1 MPQDFSKYADYLNLL
16 APSDPNSEPVPQTF
30 DPAHPEAFAKYLE
43 VLRPQPQEPQ
53 PSPADSIA
61 STPPVVRQPRP
72 APVLPDTTEKDEDTS
87 APAAPPAFLAAPST
101 PLDFTGNSASSQ
113 DNLANA
119 LQTQGN
125 LNLISNLG
133 RAGDTIGSAIARTPN
148 QENAVYKSIDQQ
160 AAAIPGQYKQVQENE
175 KNDPNSQISTGFRD
189 FVEKR
194 LGTPLKGNPSA
205 SDLSAVIPML
215 FKDYEARLG
224 EKGKLEAKKLE
235 ITAKKENNADRLEES
250 KRWHDLMNNYHQGQI
265 ANATSAQEVKDEN
278 LTNSQFMKMAE
289 KLSAARASS
298 RSAFGK
304 AALNKAAAERIE
316 ALVEGR
322 SLNDLDNREIQE
334 VARSLDSLL
343 AQGQPTISGAHE
355 LVPKTLVGNAAGIA
369 EYLTN
374 QRQGAG
380 AQSFLAQM
388 IKTVK
393 REKELADKQ
402 KGKYIKEMIPGYS
415 HLEAKDPERFNTL
428 LDGVLGQNQEVTRS
442 PQSLPADDLIST
454 VTIRR
459 KSDGK
464 MAQVDAKKAKEY
476 LQDSDFEQVK

>member
-43 VLRPQPQEPQ
+43 VLKPQPQEPQ
-53 PSPADSIA
+53 ASPAETIA
-61 STPPVVRQPRP
+61 STPPIVRQPRP
-72 APVLPDTTEKDEDTS
+72 APVLPTEPEEEKPAPV
-87 APAAPPAFLAAPST
+87 APAPQT

-215 FKDYEARLG
+215 FKDYEARLA

-235 ITAKKENNADRLEES
+235 VGAKKEQNDARLEET
-250 KRWHDLMNNYHQGQI
+250 KRWHDLMNETHKDRI
-265 ANATSAQEVKDEN
+265 ANAQSAQEVKDEN
-278 LTNSQFMKMAE
+278 LTNSQFMKMSE

-428 LDGVLGQNQEVTRS
+428 LDGVLGQNQEATRS

-464 MAQVDAKKAKEY
+464 MVQMDAKKAKEY
-476 LQDSDFEQVK
+476 LQSSDFEQVK